1 MRIANFENKKC
12 YNINNENSLQ
22 LEVVKFLRKSGLLFS
37 CTHTEEM
44 LDSDGKRIDANRH
57 GFTSGM
63 PDLMIYTS
71 NHSFTGMA
79 IELKNPW
86 GTGAL
91 SSEQEDILE
100 KLSDNGWFC
109 LVSNDLTEVCNLI
122 LMYQH
127 NLIQNS

>member
-1 MRIANFENKKC
+1 
-12 YNINNENSLQ
+12 
-22 LEVVKFLRKSGLLFS
+22 
-37 CTHTEEM
+37 M
-44 LDSDGKRIDANRH
+44 LDSDGKRIDANRN
-57 GFTSGM
+57 GFTNGM

-71 NHSFTGMA
+71 NDIFTGMA

-86 GTGAL
+86 GTGSL
-91 SSEQEDILE
+91 SSEQEEILE
-100 KLSDNGWFC
+100 KLSDNGWLC